1 MTSNS
6 PRRCSKSSARI
17 SRPEPAR
24 SSGVTGKSG
33 SADKA
38 LEAIAALSQRSHR
51 EAVDVLPTIRRHGE
65 QTVNAWLTAARR
77 LLEYDLDAGSAF
89 VHGTREAERISETV
103 MPWTAQALRFLQWP
117 AATAAIEG
125 FMKNLPRAFGTL
137 GHAGEP
143 RWADIG
149 LAWYARHAESGR
161 MYFNTPVLDL
171 AGRQGI
177 AGVEQL
183 CEPIEEM
190 FERRKLM
197 LATYLPGAIRVRNL
211 LGAQAVL
218 PWASRGAD
226 IMQAGRVRGE
236 AYFRLESEESLSA
249 LIDHLPGFR
258 MADRNHLLSLL
269 LEIWFERSFE
279 LRESTW
285 SPEKG
290 RPFVETDGRS
300 LFLPAVMADREE
312 AILAVLHAAGRI
324 VFGSFDRAAL
334 DAVFRETGL
343 DLPDSGAISWAPLYE
358 RYGEDLLRFQL
369 LFDLC
374 DDLRIDCRIQR
385 VVPNFLSRLQAAGVE
400 HRVRLLN
407 ARPYYEAALASVR
420 GALAHLRGETPGR
433 DAGFD
438 ARLLPL
444 LEPTATL
451 ADAFRIANDLYA
463 NSILAPVTDAEVF
476 RSAYLPGR
484 APNAMRAVHAQQS
497 DEQTQQTK
505 AGADSEQE
513 NGDGNESREEEQNAD
528 TGGEQSA
535 AQEKTVAS
543 DGKSSG
549 SSRQNQQRTQTPD
562 GNDKGGEKG
571 KPYPEWDYREGRYKR
586 NWCWVQE
593 KPLTDSN
600 RAEADRLMAQY
611 AMALKRLKK
620 AIQAQKPTRMAP
632 KVRQFDGDDIDL
644 NAMITYAAERHAG
657 MSPEPSIYRRREIRQ
672 RDVSVTLLADM
683 STSIMQHLP
692 EGGGRL
698 VDRIRAGVLLFAESM
713 EEVGDAYSI
722 AGFASKYRDNVSYYT
737 IKEFD
742 QPLTAEVKS
751 VIGGLSGRL
760 ATRMGA
766 AIRHATARF
775 GGVQSRRRLLLL
787 LSDGRPE
794 DYDDGGDRRYLHEDT
809 RMAVKEAVSC
819 GVHPFCITVD
829 TMANQY
835 LPQIF
840 GPGHYMVL
848 DHINSLPNK
857 LPEIYLRLRR

>member
-1 MTSNS
+1 M
-6 PRRCSKSSARI
+6 I
-17 SRPEPAR
+17 E
-24 SSGVTGKSG
+24 
-33 SADKA
+33 
-38 LEAIAALSQRSHR
+38 
-51 EAVDVLPTIRRHGE
+51 RHGE
-65 QTVNAWLTAARR
+65 QTVTAWLSAARR
-77 LLEYDLDAGSAF
+77 LLEYDIDAGGAF
-89 VHGTREAERISETV
+89 VQGTREAERISETV

-117 AATAAIEG
+117 AATAALDG
-125 FMKNLPRAFGTL
+125 FMKNLPRAFGVL
-137 GHAGEP
+137 GHAGQP
-143 RWADIG
+143 RWAEIG
-149 LAWYARHAESGR
+149 LAWYGRHAESGR

-177 AGVEQL
+177 AGIEQL
-183 CEPIEEM
+183 CEPMEEM
-190 FERRKLM
+190 FEGRKLM
-197 LATYLPGAIRVRNL
+197 LATYLPGVIRVRNL
-211 LGAQAVL
+211 LGAQAIL
-218 PWASRGAD
+218 PWATRGAD
-226 IMQAGRVRGE
+226 IMQGGRVRGE

-258 MADRNHLLSLL
+258 MADRNHLLGLL
-269 LEIWFERSFE
+269 LEIWFERTFDLKE
-279 LRESTW
+279 GAW

-300 LFLPAVMADREE
+300 LFLPAVMPDREE
-312 AILAVLHAAGRI
+312 AILAVLHTAGRI
-324 VFGSFDRAAL
+324 AFGCFERSAL
-334 DAVFRETGL
+334 DTIFRETGL
-343 DLPDSGAISWAPLYE
+343 DLPGNGAISWAPLYE

-374 DDLRIDCRIQR
+374 DDLRIDCRVQR
-385 VVPNFLSRLQAAGVE
+385 VVPNFLSRLHAAGLE
-400 HRVRLLN
+400 HRVRLLD
-407 ARPYYEAALASVR
+407 ARPYYEAALTTVR
-420 GALAHLRGETPGR
+420 AALAHVRGEAIDIP
-433 DAGFD
+433 GFD
-438 ARLLPL
+438 ARLKPL
-444 LEPTATL
+444 FEPAATL
-451 ADAFRIANDLYA
+451 ADAFRIANELYA
-463 NSILAPVTDAEVF
+463 NTILPPVIDPEVF
-476 RSAYLPGR
+476 RGAYLPGR
-484 APNAMRAVHAQQS
+484 APNAARAVHAQEGDDQP
-497 DEQTQQTK
+497 QQTK
-505 AGADSEQE
+505 AGADADKEDSQ
-513 NGDGNESREEEQNAD
+513 GDESNEDEQNAES
-528 TGGEQSA
+528 GGDQSS
-535 AQEKTVAS
+535 AQEKTIAS

-549 SSRQNQQRTQTPD
+549 SSRQTMQRTQTPA
-562 GNDKGGEKG
+562 GNEKGGEKG
-571 KPYPEWDYREGRYKR
+571 TPYPEWDYREGRYKR

-593 KPLTDSN
+593 KPLADSN
-600 RAEADRLMAQY
+600 LAEAQRLTAQY

-620 AIQAQKPTRMAP
+620 AIQAQKPTRLAP

-644 NAMITYAAERHAG
+644 NAAITYAAERVAG

-722 AGFASKYRDNVSYYT
+722 AGFCSKYRDNVSYYT

-742 QPLTAEVKS
+742 QPFTQEVKS
-751 VIGGLSGRL
+751 VIGGMSGRL
-760 ATRMGA
+760 ATRMGT

-775 GGVQSRRRLLLL
+775 SGVQSRRRLLLL

-809 RMAVKEAVSC
+809 RMAVKEAVAC
-819 GVHPFCITVD
+819 GIHPYCITVD

-840 GPGHYMVL
+840 GPGHFMVL

>member
-1 MTSNS
+1 MT
-6 PRRCSKSSARI
+6 AQ
-17 SRPEPAR
+17 
-24 SSGVTGKSG
+24 SGATE
-33 SADKA
+33 KA
-38 LEAIAALSQRSHR
+38 LESIAALSGRSHR
-51 EAVDVLPTIRRHGE
+51 EALALLPDLQRHGA
-65 QTVNAWLTAARR
+65 QTVEAWLTAARR
-77 LLEYDLDAGSAF
+77 LLEYDIDAGGAF
-89 VHGTREAERISETV
+89 VQGTREAERISETV

-117 AATAAIEG
+117 AATAAIDG
-125 FMKNLPRAFGTL
+125 LMKNLPRAFGTL

-143 RWADIG
+143 RWAEIG
-149 LAWYARHAESGR
+149 LRWYGRHAESGR
-161 MYFNTPVLDL
+161 LYFNTPVLDL

-177 AGVEQL
+177 AGIEQL
-183 CEPIEEM
+183 CDPAEEM

-197 LATYLPGAIRVRNL
+197 LATYLPGAVRVRNL
-211 LGAQAVL
+211 LGAQAIV
-218 PWASRGAD
+218 PWATRGAD
-226 IMQAGRVRGE
+226 IMQGGRVRGE

-258 MADRNHLLSLL
+258 MADRNHLLGLL
-269 LEIWFERSFE
+269 LEIWFERRFD
-279 LRESTW
+279 LKESAW

-300 LFLPAVMADREE
+300 LFLPAVMPDREE
-312 AILAVLHAAGRI
+312 AILAVLHSAGRI
-324 VFGSFDRAAL
+324 SFGSFERAAL
-334 DAVFRETGL
+334 DTIFRETGL

-374 DDLRIDCRIQR
+374 DDLRIDCRIRR
-385 VVPNFLSRLQAAGVE
+385 VVPNYLSRLHAAGVE
-400 HRVRLLN
+400 HRVRLLD
-407 ARPYYEAALASVR
+407 ARPYYEAALTSVR
-420 GALAHLRGETPGR
+420 GALALLRG
-433 DAGFD
+433 DAAGVPADFD
-438 ARLLPL
+438 PRLKPL
-444 LEPTATL
+444 LEPAATL

-463 NSILAPVTDAEVF
+463 GSILAPVIDAEVF

-484 APNAMRAVHAQQS
+484 APNAARAVHAQEGEDQP
-497 DEQTQQTK
+497 QQTK
-505 AGADSEQE
+505 AGADADQEKSEGEDSQE
-513 NGDGNESREEEQNAD
+513 DEQNAES
-528 TGGEQSA
+528 GGDRSA
-535 AQEKTVAS
+535 AQEKMVAS
-543 DGKSSG
+543 DSKSSG
-549 SSRQNQQRTQTPD
+549 ASRQTLQRTQTPD
-562 GNDKGGEKG
+562 GNEKGAEKG

-593 KPLTDSN
+593 KPLADSN
-600 RAEADRLMAQY
+600 ATEADRLMAQY

-644 NAMITYAAERHAG
+644 NAAVTYAAERIAG

-672 RDVSVTLLADM
+672 RDVAVTLLADM

-722 AGFASKYRDNVSYYT
+722 AGFASKYRDNVSYFT

-742 QPLTAEVKS
+742 QPYTPAVRS
-751 VIGGLSGRL
+751 VIGGMSGRL

-775 GGVQSRRRLLLL
+775 AGVQCGRRLLLL

-809 RMAVKEAVSC
+809 RMAVKEAVAC
-819 GVHPFCITVD
+819 GIHPYCITVD